1 MPVLSIIACQECDL
15 LQREAILPRGGAARC
30 RRCRAVLYRNTPG
43 SLDRTLALTVGAIM
57 LFVLANAFPIVE
69 LEVQGDRHAT
79 TLYGAVRALWDQEME
94 AIAALVFFTTILMPA
109 MELAIVAYILLPLR
123 LGRVPHKTAPLLRL
137 LQSVRPW
144 GMIEVFML
152 GVLVS
157 LVRLSHLASVMPGI
171 ALWSFGGLILLL
183 AAAASSFNARDVWA
197 RVSMPG

>member
-1 MPVLSIIACQECDL
+1 MPVPSVIACQECDL
-15 LQREAILPRGGAARC
+15 LQRETILPPGGAARC
-30 RRCRAVLYRNTPG
+30 KRCGAVLYRNTPG

-69 LEVQGDRHAT
+69 IEVQGDRHAT

-94 AIAALVFFTTILMPA
+94 AIAALVFFTTMLMPA
-109 MELAIVAYILLPLR
+109 VELAIVAYILLPLR
-123 LGRVPHKTAPLLRL
+123 LGRVPHGMAPLLRL
-137 LQSVRPW
+137 LQTVRPW

-157 LVRLSHLASVMPGI
+157 LVRLAHLASVVPGI

-183 AAAASSFNARDVWA
+183 AAASSFNARDVWV
-197 RVSMPG
+197 RVSVPG

>member
-1 MPVLSIIACQECDL
+1 
-15 LQREAILPRGGAARC
+15 
-30 RRCRAVLYRNTPG
+30 
-43 SLDRTLALTVGAIM
+43 M
-57 LFVLANAFPIVE
+57 LFVLANAFPIVG
-69 LEVQGDRHAT
+69 LEAQGDRQAT
-79 TLYGAVRALWDQEME
+79 TLFGAVRSLWNQEME

-109 MELAIVAYILLPLR
+109 MELAIVAYVLLPLR
-123 LGRVPHKTAPLLRL
+123 LGRVPHGIAPLLRL

-157 LVRLSHLASVMPGI
+157 LVRLAHLASVEPGI

-197 RVSMPG
+197 RVSVIG